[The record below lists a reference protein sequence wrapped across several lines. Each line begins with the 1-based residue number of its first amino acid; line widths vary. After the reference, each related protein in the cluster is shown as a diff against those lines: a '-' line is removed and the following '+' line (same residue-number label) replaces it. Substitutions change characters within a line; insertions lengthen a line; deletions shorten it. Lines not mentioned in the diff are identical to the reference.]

1 MPMSQTTNPEIVTL
15 TVTKDAA
22 HFILDC
28 VADRPFKHVAPLLA
42 ELHAQVQVQANTQ
55 AHLEEVDSSQS
66 ASIEENDKATEATAA
81 PQVETPASGPWPWR
95 RHGQAVQQ
103 QKDGNAKDA

>member
-1 MPMSQTTNPEIVTL
+1 MSQTTNPEIVTL
-15 TVTKDAA
+15 TVTKEAA

-28 VADRPFKHVAPLLA
+28 VADRPFKQVAPLLA
-42 ELHAQVQVQANTQ
+42 ELNAQVQVQANTQ
-55 AHLEEVDSSQS
+55 AHPEEVDSRQS
-66 ASIEENDKATEATAA
+66 AGDEGNDKATETTVA
-81 PQVETPASGPWPWR
+81 PQVEKSASGPWPWR

>member
-1 MPMSQTTNPEIVTL
+1 MSQTTNPEIVTL

-55 AHLEEVDSSQS
+55 PNTEGNDTAQAAGDGAALPAADEQAADS
-66 ASIEENDKATEATAA
+66 NPAA
-81 PQVETPASGPWPWR
+81 
-95 RHGQAVQQ
+95 
-103 QKDGNAKDA
+103 